1 MNFKTGNKE
10 TDKIV
15 FSIGVFSDD
24 KNHETDSKL
33 KVIFLLAIPDIEEKD
48 DDILVKIYDEII
60 AISKNKQVVEKI
72 AKVKNYREL
81 LLYFIKQDN
90 VFN

>member
-1 MNFKTGNKE
+1 MAHRLLIDRHRGKDLNKNKK
-10 TDKIV
+10 DQQ
-15 FSIGVFSDD
+15 
-24 KNHETDSKL
+24 L
-33 KVIFLLAIPDIEEKD
+33 KVIFLLAIPNVEEKD

-60 AISKNKQVVEKI
+60 AISKDKQAVENI

>member
-1 MNFKTGNKE
+1 M
-10 TDKIV
+10 
-15 FSIGVFSDD
+15 
-24 KNHETDSKL
+24 
-33 KVIFLLAIPDIEEKD
+33 
-48 DDILVKIYDEII
+48 KIYDEII
-60 AISKNKQVVEKI
+60 AISKDKQVVENI

>member
-1 MNFKTGNKE
+1 MISY
-10 TDKIV
+10 DL
-15 FSIGVFSDD
+15 DD
-24 KNHETDSKL
+24 LYWKL
-33 KVIFLLAIPDIEEKD
+33 KDEPESREEVLEYYRTADIEEKD

-60 AISKNKQVVEKI
+60 AISKDKQVVENI